1 MVSELAKPLHYYISL
16 HQRPSQTDQMT
27 TTHYIIYERKN
38 QRLRHPGRLPTLHEP
53 RLPESHCC
61 LRRIAEQQIS
71 DKVRLWRVISP
82 KYQKNQ
88 TGDCPYFRPSGKQ
101 TYALGFIGMLEQMP
115 YRQMQEAA
123 SRLLNHFGRRTYYR
137 VRKGERPLSPN
148 DAKKHFEYTGTVWH
162 R

>member
-1 MVSELAKPLHYYISL
+1 MKEKINASAIPDAYLLC
-16 HQRPSQTDQMT
+16 M
-27 TTHYIIYERKN
+27 N
-38 QRLRHPGRLPTLHEP
+38 QDCPKATG
-53 RLPESHCC
+53 C

-82 KYQKNQ
+82 KYQKNH
-88 TGDCPYFRPSGKQ
+88 TGDCPYFRPSDKQ

-148 DAKKHFEYTGTVWH
+148 EQKSILNILEQCGIGDPGKFDAYFETYDW
-162 R
+162 

>member
-1 MVSELAKPLHYYISL
+1 MKEKINASAIPDAYLLC
-16 HQRPSQTDQMT
+16 M
-27 TTHYIIYERKN
+27 N
-38 QRLRHPGRLPTLHEP
+38 QDCPKATG
-53 RLPESHCC
+53 C

-88 TGDCPYFRPSGKQ
+88 TGDCPYFRPSDKQ

-148 DAKKHFEYTGTVWH
+148 EQKSILNILEQCGIGDPASSMPISKHTTGSL
-162 R
+162 

>member
-1 MVSELAKPLHYYISL
+1 MKEKINASAIPDAYLLC
-16 HQRPSQTDQMT
+16 M
-27 TTHYIIYERKN
+27 N
-38 QRLRHPGRLPTLHEP
+38 QDCPKATG
-53 RLPESHCC
+53 C

-101 TYALGFIGMLEQMP
+101 TYALGFIGMLERMP

-137 VRKGERPLSPN
+137 VAQRRTASLTER
-148 DAKKHFEYTGTVWH
+148 AKKHFEYTGTVWH

>member
-1 MVSELAKPLHYYISL
+1 
-16 HQRPSQTDQMT
+16 
-27 TTHYIIYERKN
+27 
-38 QRLRHPGRLPTLHEP
+38 
-53 RLPESHCC
+53 
-61 LRRIAEQQIS
+61 
-71 DKVRLWRVISP
+71 VRLWRVISP

-101 TYALGFIGMLEQMP
+101 TYALGFIGMLEQMS

-148 DAKKHFEYTGTVWH
+148 EQKSILNILEQCGIGDPGKFDTYFETYDW
-162 R
+162 